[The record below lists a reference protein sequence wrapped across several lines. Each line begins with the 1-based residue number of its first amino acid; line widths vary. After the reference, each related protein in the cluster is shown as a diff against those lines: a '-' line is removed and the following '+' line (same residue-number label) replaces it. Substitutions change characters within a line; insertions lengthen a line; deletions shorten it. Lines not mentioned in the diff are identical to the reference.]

1 MRARHQTEQRA
12 NHGFVLALMDCFVLV
27 LPCPIP
33 PPQTVGMIT
42 RHELTERMFH
52 QVEHDR
58 EEVMRAQAAAGR
70 KASFRRGASGY
81 SSGLMGRPMSQSGS
95 GRSTGQSS
103 SDEGGVEMHQLQ
115 SN

>member
-1 MRARHQTEQRA
+1 
-12 NHGFVLALMDCFVLV
+12 
-27 LPCPIP
+27 
-33 PPQTVGMIT
+33 MIT

-58 EEVMRAQAAAGR
+58 EEMLRAQAAAGR
-70 KASFRRGASGY
+70 KASFRSDASGY
-81 SSGLMGRPMSQSGS
+81 SSGLMGRPMTQSGS

-103 SDEGGVEMHQLQ
+103 SDEGGVEMHQLNQ